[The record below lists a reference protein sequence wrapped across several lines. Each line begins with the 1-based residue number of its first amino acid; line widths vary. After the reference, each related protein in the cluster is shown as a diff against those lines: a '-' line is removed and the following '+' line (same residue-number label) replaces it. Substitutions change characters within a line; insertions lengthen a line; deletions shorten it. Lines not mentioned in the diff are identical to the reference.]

1 MPDRRCPHCHTDVPT
16 QLMWRSLFA
25 GQTAHSCPHCNKR
38 FRLTY
43 AAKTRVAYMNVL
55 LILGLVIV
63 LAILWWKPDEVLP
76 YAAIY
81 AGVAALILIILPFLG
96 RYEKTSQPY
105 R

>member
-1 MPDRRCPHCHTDVPT
+1 MSRRRCPHCNTKLPAA
-16 QLMWRSLFA
+16 LMWKSLFA
-25 GQTAHSCPHCNKR
+25 GQTAHGCPQCGKR

-55 LILGLVIV
+55 LILGLIIV
-63 LAILWWKPDEVLP
+63 LAILWWKPAEVLP

-81 AGVAALILIILPFLG
+81 AVIAVVVFVILPFLG

>member
-1 MPDRRCPHCHTDVPT
+1 
-16 QLMWRSLFA
+16 MWKSLFA
-25 GQTAHSCPHCNKR
+25 GQTAHICPQCTKR

-43 AAKTRVAYMNVL
+43 AAKTRVAYMNVI

-63 LAILWWKPDEVLP
+63 LAILWWKPSEVLP

-81 AGVAALILIILPFLG
+81 AGLATLVLLILPFLG